1 MLDEPVRIRKLRHD
15 TEFRIVPRR
24 GTEISS
30 FEPILPG
37 LPQEGKTYRLTLA
50 LGEMETYAP
59 NEFISETLASNG
71 FTDVQVSGSGAT
83 RTAVGTWNPPPT
95 LPRLILE

>member
-1 MLDEPVRIRKLRHD
+1 MTQNSGLS
-15 TEFRIVPRR
+15 PRR
-24 GTEISS
+24 GTEMSS

-50 LGEMETYAP
+50 LREMETYAP
-59 NEFISETLASNG
+59 NEFISETLASYG

-83 RTAVGTWNPPPT
+83 RTAVGTWNPPANPT
-95 LPRLILE
+95 PIDPRIVEAIEALG